1 MCKKI
6 DLTMPIDERTP
17 VFPGDPEQEIEQIAK
32 VEEDGW
38 TEKRLT
44 FNSHF
49 STHIDAPIHMKE
61 GGKTLDDF
69 DIDYFIGEAVVID
82 ATDQKKI
89 EPSLEAVQEDD
100 IVFFYTGHINKAYE
114 EDFFDNNPV
123 ITETTAEKLIEKGAR
138 IIGLDSYT
146 PDNEPFPV
154 HKKFFAEDILIVE
167 NLVNLEEL
175 VGERFQCYIL
185 PLKIG
190 DADGAPCRVLAEL
203 D

>member
-1 MCKKI
+1 MSRKF

-17 VFPGDPEQEIEQIAK
+17 VFPGDPEQEIEQIAQ

-49 STHIDAPIHMKE
+49 STHIDAPIHMKS

-69 DIDYFIGEAVVID
+69 EIDRFIGEAVVID
-82 ATDQKKI
+82 ASDQKEI
-89 EPSLEAVQEDD
+89 EPSLEKVQEDD
-100 IVFFYTGHINKAYE
+100 IVFFYTGHIEKAYD
-114 EDFFDNNPV
+114 EDFFEDNPV
-123 ITETTAEKLIEKGAR
+123 ITEETAEKLIEKGVS
-138 IIGLDSYT
+138 IVGLDSYT
-146 PDNEPFPV
+146 PDNDPFPV
-154 HKKFFAEDILIVE
+154 HKKFFAEEILIVE
-167 NLVNLEEL
+167 NLVNLEKL
-175 VGERFQCYIL
+175 IGERFECYIL